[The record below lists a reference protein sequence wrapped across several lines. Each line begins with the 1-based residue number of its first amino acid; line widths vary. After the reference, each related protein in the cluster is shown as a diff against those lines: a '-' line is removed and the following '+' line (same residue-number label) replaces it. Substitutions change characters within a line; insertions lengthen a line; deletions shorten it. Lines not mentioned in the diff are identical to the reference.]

1 MRTSTGNYCLSAVL
15 PIFLM
20 QLAGCSWQSQVPADN
35 VPVRISPA
43 NVADADVVRSQVA
56 TTAMQMVGAPYQY
69 GGFTPKG
76 FDCSGLVYYSYRKA
90 GLTIPRSSGEQFK
103 AANPVDLDDV
113 RPGDLLF
120 FAKRRSVDHVA
131 IYLGKNQ
138 FVHAPSTGKR
148 VSVARMSDPYYRDHF
163 VAAGRL
169 SVRD

>member
-1 MRTSTGNYCLSAVL
+1 
-15 PIFLM
+15 
-20 QLAGCSWQSQVPADN
+20 
-35 VPVRISPA
+35 
-43 NVADADVVRSQVA
+43 
-56 TTAMQMVGAPYQY
+56 MQMVGAPYQY

-90 GLTIPRSSGEQFK
+90 GLTVPRTSGEQFK

-138 FVHAPSTGKR
+138 FVHAPSTGKK

>member
-15 PIFLM
+15 PIVLM

-43 NVADADVVRSQVA
+43 NVADADEVRSQVA

-90 GLTIPRSSGEQFK
+90 GLTVPRTSGEQLRQ
-103 AANPVDLDDV
+103 PI
-113 RPGDLLF
+113 LLILTM
-120 FAKRRSVDHVA
+120 SVLA
-131 IYLGKNQ
+131 ICYFSQNAGQWITL
-138 FVHAPSTGKR
+138 PSI
-148 VSVARMSDPYYRDHF
+148 
-163 VAAGRL
+163 
-169 SVRD
+169 